1 MRGWEN
7 LSFSLVVS
15 FDLSDWTLGFSSFC
29 WMALVGSDL
38 GSLLALGTWSVAF
51 SSLDFS
57 LCRGFSFLLVLVSGL
72 ASSFLSLAE
81 ELPIASIAR
90 VSCGRG
96 AK

>member
-7 LSFSLVVS
+7 LGLSLGVS
-15 FDLSDWTLGFSSFC
+15 FDFLVASGFSSFC

-38 GSLLALGTWSVAF
+38 GLLLALGTWSVAF

-57 LCRGFSFLLVLVSGL
+57 FCRGFSFLLVLVSGL